1 MAHQLCSKAFAS
13 QEEVVASSG
22 IAQCR
27 LYPSIIDSE
36 FEAHKTCRC
45 FKFWMSYRYHVIE
58 QTRKLCQG
66 GLQLTLLNHFRTR
79 LMVWICMNGIEWYFM
94 GQSRDKRWFSDNIRS
109 CISPSSNGEICPGW
123 RTGVVNDVVLGKT
136 SISASQMQKR
146 WLLVCAA
153 CAAAS
158 ACYFLTFWTKALA
171 CWLARSKRILKFFV
185 KASQHMVCTLV
196 ATNRC
201 DHWIISF
208 IVWGHWGRNA
218 NVAAARFCAAFSC
231 RKSQKNNWQT
241 LHLDLAEWS
250 SKTD

>member
-45 FKFWMSYRYHVIE
+45 FKFWMAYRYHVIE

-94 GQSRDKRWFSDNIRS
+94 GQSRDKRWFSDNIQS

-136 SISASQMQKR
+136 SISALQMQER

-171 CWLARSKRILKFFV
+171 CWLARSKRILKFSWRLHSTWFARWLLQTDAIIESSAPFFEVTEVKTPMWQLRVFV
-185 KASQHMVCTLV
+185 RPSPVENHRRTTDRHCTL
-196 ATNRC
+196 T
-201 DHWIISF
+201 
-208 IVWGHWGRNA
+208 
-218 NVAAARFCAAFSC
+218 
-231 RKSQKNNWQT
+231 
-241 LHLDLAEWS
+241 LAEWS